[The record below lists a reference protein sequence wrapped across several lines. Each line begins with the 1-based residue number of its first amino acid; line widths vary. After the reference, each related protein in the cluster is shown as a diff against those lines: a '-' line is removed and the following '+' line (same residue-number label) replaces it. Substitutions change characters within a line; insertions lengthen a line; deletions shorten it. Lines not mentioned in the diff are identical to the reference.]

1 MPQATFRFYEE
12 LNDFLPIEKRKR
24 DFLVSFPQ
32 GSTVKDV
39 VVSLGVPDGEID
51 MILVNGESVDFS
63 SSLQGGERISVY
75 PVFESLDI
83 RSVLKLGPDSLRH
96 LKFVADVHLGKL
108 VKYLRLFGFDTLYDK
123 DFDPRSLVEISAR
136 QGRVLVTRSR
146 DLLKHKVIT
155 RGILVRETDPGMQ
168 LKSIFERLDLH
179 AEARPFS
186 RCLCCNGLVEPIPK
200 QGVAQSLSSKVM
212 AKHQTFTS
220 CSSCHRVY
228 WEGTHFERMSH
239 FVKEVLSKRGAPR
252 SPAAAGA
259 KNLVPPCTP

>member
-1 MPQATFRFYEE
+1 MPQATIRFYDE
-12 LNDFLPIEKRKR
+12 LNDFLPEEKRKR
-24 DFLVSFPQ
+24 DFSISFGQ
-32 GSTVKDV
+32 ESTVKDV
-39 VVSLGVPDGEID
+39 LASLGVPRTEVDL
-51 MILVNGESVDFS
+51 ILINGESVDFS
-63 SSLQGGERISVY
+63 FSLEGGERISVY

-83 RSVLKLGPDSLRH
+83 RSIRKLGPESLRH

-123 DFDPRSLVEISAR
+123 GFDPHSLVEISAR

-146 DLLKHKVIT
+146 DLLKHKVIA
-155 RGILVRETDPGMQ
+155 RGILVRETDPRMQ

-200 QGVAQSLSSKVM
+200 QGVALRLPSRVM

-252 SPAAAGA
+252 STAAPG
-259 KNLVPPCTP
+259 

>member
-51 MILVNGESVDFS
+51 MILVNGESADFS

-75 PVFESLDI
+75 PVFESFDI
-83 RSVLKLGPDSLRH
+83 RPIRNLGSEPLRQ
-96 LKFVADVHLGKL
+96 LRFVADMHLGRL
-108 VKYLRLFGFDTLYDK
+108 AMYLRLFGFDTLYYN
-123 DFDPRSLVEISAR
+123 DPSPGDLIDISAR
-136 QGRVLVTRSR
+136 QARVLLTRSTR
-146 DLLKHKVIT
+146 LLRHKFVT
-155 RGILVRETDPGMQ
+155 RGILVRETDPRMQ

-186 RCLCCNGLVEPIPK
+186 RCLCCNGLVKPISK
-200 QGVAQSLSSKVM
+200 KEVAHELPPRVK
-212 AKHQTFTS
+212 AGYQTFFL
-220 CSSCHRVY
+220 CSSCNRVY
-228 WEGTHFERMSH
+228 WKGTHFRRMSR
-239 FVKEVLSKRGAPR
+239 FVEEVLSKRGAPR
-252 SPAAAGA
+252 SPAAAG
-259 KNLVPPCTP
+259 